1 MVKLLVVVL
10 LFGILCSLFSGL
22 YWLYR
27 ERGAGERTVRMLTWR
42 IGLSIGLFLLL
53 LLAFRSG
60 LIAGYTQ

>member
-1 MVKLLVVVL
+1 MIKVLVVVL
-10 LFGILCSLFSGL
+10 LFGIIYSLFSGL

-27 ERGAGERTVRMLTWR
+27 ERGSGERAVRMLTWR

-60 LIAGYTQ
+60 MITGYNQ

>member
-1 MVKLLVVVL
+1 MIKLVVVVL
-10 LFGILCSLFSGL
+10 LFCILYSLFSGL

>member
-1 MVKLLVVVL
+1 MVKLVVVVL
-10 LFGILCSLFSGL
+10 LFGILYSLFSGL